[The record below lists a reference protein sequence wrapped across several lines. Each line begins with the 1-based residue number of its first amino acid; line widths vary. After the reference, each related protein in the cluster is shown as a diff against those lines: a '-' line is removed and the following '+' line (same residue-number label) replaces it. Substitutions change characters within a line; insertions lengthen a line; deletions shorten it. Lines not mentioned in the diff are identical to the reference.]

1 MTLRTHRGHVLVAA
15 VMATVAT
22 VLIATAGCSR
32 QPPPAPVA
40 PPPDPAATARAA
52 WNDFASAF
60 IESYFKS
67 HPFFA
72 VQAGR
77 HEFDGQMS
85 DWSAAGFQGLC
96 KHLPCAG
103 GGRRSGSDFL

>member
-1 MTLRTHRGHVLVAA
+1 MTPRTHRGRMAVAA
-15 VMATVAT
+15 AMAA
-22 VLIATAGCSR
+22 VLIAAAGCSR

-40 PPPDPAATARAA
+40 LPPDPAATARAA
-52 WNDFASAF
+52 WNDFAAAF
-60 IESYFKS
+60 IEDYFKS

-85 DWSAAGFQGLC
+85 DWSAAGFQKEIDRL
-96 KHLPCAG
+96 KRVRAQVLPG
-103 GGRRSGSDFL
+103 